1 MATDSKKAAL
11 IRTARSWVEAWPE
24 LEWLFWEAA
33 SILDN
38 VLERRVRYAAELI
51 LLNADHLPEGLV
63 DSAKRYRADNGAIS
77 ITESSVRNQAAHRKQ
92 IHLRSHELRDLYD
105 QAEREGITLMDVIH
119 KRLFPEPVPFR

>member
-11 IRTARSWVEAWPE
+11 IRTAKSWAAAWPE
-24 LEWLFWEAA
+24 IGWLFWEAA

-51 LLNADHLPEGLV
+51 LLNADRLPEELV
-63 DSAKRYRADNGAIS
+63 SSAERYRSDNGGIT
-77 ITESSVRNQAAHRKQ
+77 ITESAIRGQAAHRKQ

-105 QAEREGITLMDVIH
+105 EAEKTGVTVADVIH
-119 KRLFPEPVPFR
+119 RRLFPSPVPFR